1 MFYLGSIAGV
11 LPYILAFTLTILLGG
26 HAGFSFFASETT
38 SESKN
43 KTVEENNLPSE
54 NLKNFEFDKKIVI
67 EKFASYIF
75 QTCTPIKV
83 FNFYFSPLFSFTEFG
98 ISLLRAPPVFFL

>member
-26 HAGFSFFASETT
+26 HAGFSFFASETA

-43 KTVEENNLPSE
+43 KTVEENNLSSE
-54 NLKNFEFDKKIVI
+54 NLKNFEFDKKIVN
-67 EKFASYIF
+67 EKLAQYIF
-75 QTCTPIKV
+75 PACTPIKV
-83 FNFYFSPLFSFTEFG
+83 VNFYLLPLFSFTEFG
-98 ISLLRAPPVFFL
+98 ISLLRAPPVSF